1 MDKPENVID
10 HIMQYMKSKIDDG
23 SWAIGE
29 KIPSENELCRE
40 LGYSRTSIRSAIQ
53 RYNVLGILKSEQG
66 KGTFVCL
73 DQVYLPDQRILNASG
88 SVEKIE
94 MKNYLTWL
102 QARKLIEPEI
112 AYAVAQNA
120 TPELVKKLR
129 QINYEQHN
137 AIGNSLLYNQ
147 KEMEFHITIA
157 EAYGNPIIS
166 NIIHQILGNP
176 NMLTYGNDKFGFLG
190 GIYYHFLIT
199 DAIARHDAKEAKKL
213 MDEHDDVKKRVENFV
228 QTE

>member
-1 MDKPENVID
+1 M
-10 HIMQYMKSKIDDG
+10 
-23 SWAIGE
+23 
-29 KIPSENELCRE
+29 
-40 LGYSRTSIRSAIQ
+40 
-53 RYNVLGILKSEQG
+53 
-66 KGTFVCL
+66 
-73 DQVYLPDQRILNASG
+73 
-88 SVEKIE
+88 
-94 MKNYLTWL
+94 
-102 QARKLIEPEI
+102 
-112 AYAVAQNA
+112 
-120 TPELVKKLR
+120 
-129 QINYEQHN
+129 
-137 AIGNSLLYNQ
+137 LYNQ

>member
-53 RYNVLGILKSEQG
+53 RYNVLGILKSERG

-102 QARKLIEPEI
+102 QARKLIEPGDCI
-112 AYAVAQNA
+112 CGSSKCDTGA
-120 TPELVKKLR
+120 
-129 QINYEQHN
+129 
-137 AIGNSLLYNQ
+137 G
-147 KEMEFHITIA
+147 
-157 EAYGNPIIS
+157 
-166 NIIHQILGNP
+166 
-176 NMLTYGNDKFGFLG
+176 
-190 GIYYHFLIT
+190 
-199 DAIARHDAKEAKKL
+199 
-213 MDEHDDVKKRVENFV
+213 
-228 QTE
+228 